1 MSFIRLVVA
10 ATLAGMLGACATS
23 GPTYSQRMQQRQAA
37 YATAAGAPVRSFQF
51 FNLWSWEP
59 LSNTQLAV
67 YTRPNQ
73 AWLVDVEDNCQNL
86 WFTNT
91 IGLTANASQ
100 VQVHFDKVLTGR
112 TYIPCTIMQIRP
124 VDLARLK
131 VEQQAQR
138 KIDAEQRPTEQPAQ
152 GQPSGS

>member
-1 MSFIRLVVA
+1 MAAKHLLAAVAVVA
-10 ATLAGMLGACATS
+10 ALGGCTRVGKDYTS
-23 GPTYSQRMQQRQAA
+23 RMEARQQA
-37 YATAAGAPVRSFQF
+37 YVAAAGDPVNSFHYF
-51 FNLWSWEP
+51 SLWSWEP

-73 AWLVDVEDNCQNL
+73 AWLVDVQDNCQNL
-86 WFTNT
+86 WFTNS
-91 IGLTANASQ
+91 IGLTSNASQ
-100 VQVHFDKVLTGR
+100 VSVHFDKVLTGR
-112 TYIPCTIMQIRP
+112 AYIPCIIMQIRP

-138 KIDAEQRPTEQPAQ
+138 KIDAEPRQPEQPAQ